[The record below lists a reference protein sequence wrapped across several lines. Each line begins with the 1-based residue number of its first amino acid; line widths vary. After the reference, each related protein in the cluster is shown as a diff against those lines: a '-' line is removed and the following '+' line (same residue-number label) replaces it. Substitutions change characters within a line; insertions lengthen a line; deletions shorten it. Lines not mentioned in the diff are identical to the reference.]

1 MEEPDGRMD
10 GSSVAVVQ
18 SDVCCQG
25 KTQSRPPNDEGV
37 THDDFDSIV
46 RIRNQDHMLFALQSF
61 AKRLVLGC
69 ENSKTVS

>member
-37 THDDFDSIV
+37 TRDDFDSIV
-46 RIRNQDHMLFALQSF
+46 GIRGFSYKKVHF
-61 AKRLVLGC
+61 KRPKVLVIVRVWD
-69 ENSKTVS
+69 VSQ